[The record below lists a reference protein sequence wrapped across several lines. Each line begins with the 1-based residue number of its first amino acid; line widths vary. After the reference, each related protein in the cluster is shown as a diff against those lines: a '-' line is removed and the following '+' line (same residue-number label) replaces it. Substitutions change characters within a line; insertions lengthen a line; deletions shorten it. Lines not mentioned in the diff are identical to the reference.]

1 MMIREAMTVFWQTL
15 KDTWEELYSLAIVNL
30 LWVASAIPVLLALSL
45 LPQFIVVVLA
55 GLVSISLFAITTSGV
70 YYVTNMVA
78 HAKTFHFSDFID
90 GIKLYW
96 WRSLLWMLGNI
107 VFFLVIYADLN
118 FYISQ
123 VHGLWVALVAGF
135 SLSVL
140 IFWLAMQVY
149 FWPML
154 IQQENAN
161 ILWAW
166 RNAAFLILINPFF
179 AFFVISSAITLLILS
194 AALTLPF
201 IFVGIAIQGL
211 LANNAVLILLV
222 KVGKIPDPRPK
233 PGTR

>member
-15 KDTWEELYSLAIVNL
+15 KDTWEELYSLAIANL

-45 LPQFIVVVLA
+45 LPQFIVVIPAALI
-55 GLVSISLFAITTSGV
+55 SIALFSVATAGV
-70 YYVTNMVA
+70 YYVTNIVA
-78 HAKTFHFSDFID
+78 HAKTFHFSDFIY

-107 VFFLVIYADLN
+107 VFLLLVYVNIN
-118 FYISQ
+118 FYTSQ
-123 VHGLWVALVAGF
+123 FQGLWVVLVAGF
-135 SLSVL
+135 WFSVG
-140 IFWLAMQVY
+140 IFWLVTQLY

-154 IQQENAN
+154 LQQENPN

-179 AFFVISSAITLLILS
+179 TFFIVSSALTLLILS
-194 AALTLPF
+194 AVLTLPF
-201 IFVGIAIQGL
+201 IFVGMVIQGL
-211 LANNAVLILLV
+211 LANNAVLTLLV